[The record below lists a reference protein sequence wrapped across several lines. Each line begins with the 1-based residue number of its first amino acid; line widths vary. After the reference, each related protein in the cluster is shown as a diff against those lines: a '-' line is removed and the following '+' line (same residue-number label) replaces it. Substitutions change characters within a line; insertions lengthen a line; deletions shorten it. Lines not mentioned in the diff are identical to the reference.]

1 MDIILDNINFT
12 FVRYACYAVF
22 GIAIVIALL
31 IRSANNRYRQRI
43 KSGRDYNCL
52 TVKLA
57 YENSDAAEP
66 KRKPA
71 SNLLCK
77 HTVNDD
83 GFTSIVSI
91 RRDAD

>member
-1 MDIILDNINFT
+1 MDIVLDNINFT

-31 IRSANNRYRQRI
+31 IRSSNNRYRQRI

-57 YENSDAAEP
+57 YENSAAAEP

-71 SNLLCK
+71 SNLFCK
-77 HTVNDD
+77 HTVHDD

-91 RRDAD
+91 RRDVD

>member
-12 FVRYACYAVF
+12 FVRYACYAIF

-31 IRSANNRYRQRI
+31 IRSSNNRSRKLAESR
-43 KSGRDYNCL
+43 RDYNCL

-57 YENSDAAEP
+57 YENSAAAEP
-66 KRKPA
+66 KRNPA

-77 HTVNDD
+77 HTVHDD

-91 RRDAD
+91 RRDVD

>member
-22 GIAIVIALL
+22 GIVIALL
-31 IRSANNRYRQRI
+31 IRSSNNRSR
-43 KSGRDYNCL
+43 KLAESGGDYNCL
-52 TVKLA
+52 TIKMA

-71 SNLLCK
+71 SNLFCQ
-77 HTVNDD
+77 HTVHDD

-91 RRDAD
+91 RRDTD